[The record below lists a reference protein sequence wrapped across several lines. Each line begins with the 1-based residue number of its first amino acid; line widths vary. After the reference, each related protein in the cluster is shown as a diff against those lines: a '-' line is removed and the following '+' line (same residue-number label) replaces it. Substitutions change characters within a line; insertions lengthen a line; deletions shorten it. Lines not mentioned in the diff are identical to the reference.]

1 MSERSPSR
9 TAIGVAYL
17 RAAHQLLEPEALVLH
32 DPVALR
38 ILGAEAEG
46 VIRASGERLTSDLSR
61 GLRAHVVLRSRVAE
75 DRLAGAVKRGIAQY
89 VLVGAGY
96 DTFAFR
102 QPEWARTLRIV
113 EVDTRETQERKRAAV
128 AAASLPEPSNLAYVT
143 IDFEHETL
151 CEGLARAGV
160 ARDVPTFFS
169 WLGVTMYLT
178 EAAIDATLGCMA
190 RFPAGSEAVVTFWSP
205 RDDGTSAVAD
215 MAATAGEPF
224 LSSFTPEDFEAK
236 LRGAGFSTVEM
247 LTPDRAAGYF
257 TGPGALPPPRRTTIA
272 MAMV

>member
-17 RAAHQLLEPEALVLH
+17 RAAHQLLEPDALVLR

-38 ILGAEAEG
+38 ILGAQAEME
-46 VIRASGERLTSDLSR
+46 IRAAMERLSSERAR
-61 GLRAHVVLRSRVAE
+61 GLRAHIVLRSRVAE
-75 DRLAGAVKRGIAQY
+75 DRLAASVARGIAQY

-102 QPEWARTLRIV
+102 QPEWAGALRIV
-113 EVDTRETQERKRAAV
+113 EVDRAETQEWKRAVVETADV
-128 AAASLPEPSNLAYVT
+128 PEPANLSYVA
-143 IDFEHETL
+143 IDFERETL

-178 EAAIDATLGCMA
+178 EEAIDATLRCMSS
-190 RFPAGSEAVVTFWSP
+190 FPAGSEAVVTFFPP
-205 RDDGTSAVAD
+205 RDDGTTALAD
-215 MAATAGEPF
+215 LAATMGEPF
-224 LSSFTPEDFEAK
+224 LSTFTPEDFEAK
-236 LRGAGFSTVEM
+236 LRGAGFSCVEM
-247 LTPDRAAGYF
+247 LTPERAAGYF
-257 TGPGALPPPRRTTIA
+257 TGSGALPAPKRTTIA
-272 MAMV
+272 MALV